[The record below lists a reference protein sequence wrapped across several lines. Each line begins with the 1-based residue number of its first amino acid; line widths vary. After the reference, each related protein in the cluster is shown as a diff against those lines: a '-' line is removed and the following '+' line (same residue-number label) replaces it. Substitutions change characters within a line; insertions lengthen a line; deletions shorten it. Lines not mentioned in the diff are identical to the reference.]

1 MYQKGMKILIYS
13 ENKAKYQNLGW
24 CRGGDS
30 IQYYRNGLFLI
41 YNETRHDYNS
51 LTFNY
56 TVEYDDDTIFFAN
69 SILQIHQHGNLS
81 DTNLIPYTYSDL
93 NNQLNTY
100 DKDEKKYK

>member
-1 MYQKGMKILIYS
+1 MKILIYS

-69 SILQIHQHGNLS
+69 SI
-81 DTNLIPYTYSDL
+81 PYTYSDL